1 MARNLESNCCLS
13 LLVNLDQFI
22 LNDNNMFLLPLKLQ
36 CAWHLH
42 LFSFTP
48 VHGLFSNYRS
58 AGVWLIGPQK
68 VENDLCKSP
77 SLSFCEGEIYSA
89 KHSEEQLFCI
99 SRFSFCFAIW
109 RHYALTLLEIFH
121 LNVYRYKTS
130 LIKCFS
136 LVFLFNSPITR
147 NPETRSNFNFPWQF
161 ELSGFNCNDISKFSS
176 FPKTIGD

>member
-68 VENDLCKSP
+68 VDQRALMSQLIHA
-77 SLSFCEGEIYSA
+77 LSHEVTYAFLVYYS
-89 KHSEEQLFCI
+89 
-99 SRFSFCFAIW
+99 
-109 RHYALTLLEIFH
+109 
-121 LNVYRYKTS
+121 V
-130 LIKCFS
+130 
-136 LVFLFNSPITR
+136 
-147 NPETRSNFNFPWQF
+147 
-161 ELSGFNCNDISKFSS
+161 
-176 FPKTIGD
+176 